1 MISNISSPSLASS
14 NIRPIKRAQIIS
26 AKDAEPPGACA
37 NLLVCFAVFLLVL
50 TFPISVFF
58 CIKIVNQYERAVIFR
73 LGRLRKGGAKGPG
86 LFLVIPCIDEYQKV
100 DLRLVSY
107 SVPPQELLS
116 KDSVTASVDA
126 VIYFRISDATISV
139 VNVENAEASTRLL
152 AMTTL
157 RNILGTKTL
166 SEMLSDRDHISQEM
180 QRALDEATNDW
191 GVQVERVEVKDV
203 RLPQTMQRAMA
214 AEAEATREA
223 KAKIIAAEGEQK
235 ASSALRAAALAISDT
250 PTALQLR
257 YLQTLGEISADNNS
271 TIVFPFP
278 VDFMSVFGKR
288 SAQKSSESTIKQ
300 TTKDSEKEKTKEDK
314 HEKDKSEKEK
324 NNENDKSKE
333 AVDQYF
339 KKSIPR
345 EKKEPPKKKRSSQS
359 KEKKK

>member
-1 MISNISSPSLASS
+1 MSGYISSPSLASS
-14 NIRPIKRAQIIS
+14 NIRPPVRRSQVIS
-26 AKDAEPPGACA
+26 TKDAEPPGACA
-37 NLLVCFAVFLLVL
+37 NLLVCFAVFLLIL
-50 TFPISVFF
+50 TFPISIFF
-58 CIKIVNQYERAVIFR
+58 CIKIVNQYERAVISR

-139 VNVENAEASTRLL
+139 VNVENAEASTRL
-152 AMTTL
+152 
-157 RNILGTKTL
+157 
-166 SEMLSDRDHISQEM
+166 S
-180 QRALDEATNDW
+180 LDEATNDW

-203 RLPQTMQRAMA
+203 RLPGTMQRAMA

-278 VDFMSVFGKR
+278 VDFMSVFGKH
-288 SAQKSSESTIKQ
+288 SVQKSSESTVKQ
-300 TTKDSEKEKTKEDK
+300 KTKESEKEKTKEDTT
-314 HEKDKSEKEK
+314 KE
-324 NNENDKSKE
+324 ENTKEDKSKKDKNTE
-333 AVDQYF
+333 QEKSKAVEQYF
-339 KKSIPR
+339 KKSSPR
-345 EKKEPPKKKRSSQS
+345 EKKEKPKKKQSSTG
-359 KEKKK
+359 KKK

>member
-1 MISNISSPSLASS
+1 MSGYISSPSLASS
-14 NIRPIKRAQIIS
+14 NIRPVRRSQVIS

-37 NLLVCFAVFLLVL
+37 NLLVCFAVFLLIL
-50 TFPISVFF
+50 TFPISIFF

-180 QRALDEATNDW
+180 QRSLDEATNDW

-203 RLPQTMQRAMA
+203 RLPGTMQRAMA

-278 VDFMSVFGKR
+278 VDFMSVFGKH
-288 SAQKSSESTIKQ
+288 SVQKSSESTVKQ
-300 TTKDSEKEKTKEDK
+300 KTKESEKEKTKEETTK
-314 HEKDKSEKEK
+314 EDKSEKDK
-324 NNENDKSKE
+324 NNEQEKSK
-333 AVDQYF
+333 AVEQYF
-339 KKSIPR
+339 KKSSPR
-345 EKKEPPKKKRSSQS
+345 EKKEKPKKKQSSTG
-359 KEKKK
+359 KKK